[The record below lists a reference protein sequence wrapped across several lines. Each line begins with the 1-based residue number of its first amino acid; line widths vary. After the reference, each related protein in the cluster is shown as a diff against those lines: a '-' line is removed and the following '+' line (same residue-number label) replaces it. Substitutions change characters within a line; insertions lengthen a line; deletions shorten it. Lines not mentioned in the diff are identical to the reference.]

1 MSNFDISVKNT
12 KSSRDHFKQLFV
24 LELSCRYFK
33 NKSSVWLKFFF
44 GSSQRK
50 NKKQYMLYTFYFQ
63 GTQSYTAT
71 YLPLNIFFLIRFSV
85 ILFKLFNAEVI
96 KIRFIKIFVILK
108 RICWIGYDTYV
119 YSTT

>member
-71 YLPLNIFFLIRFSV
+71 YLALNFNNIFLIRFFV

-96 KIRFIKIFVILK
+96 KIGLI
-108 RICWIGYDTYV
+108 
-119 YSTT
+119 